1 MWLEASR
8 AIENS
13 SHTNSECCL
22 SVFDKEQGKSK
33 QLSYKLLSINF
44 HLCFTRSKESQNNFH
59 TNFCLSTLIFVW
71 RGARKV
77 KTTFTQTLVYQLSS
91 ILIFVWPG
99 ARKVKTTFIRTLVY
113 QLSSLFDQ
121 EQGKSKQLSHKLSSL
136 FDQEQRKSKQLSY
149 KLLSTNSL
157 HQALSS
163 LIWPNCT

>member
-99 ARKVKTTFIRTLVY
+99 ARKVKTTFTQTLIFVWPGAKKVKTTFIQTFVY
-113 QLSSLFDQ
+113 QLTPSGLILVNLTKLYLVIVFCIT
-121 EQGKSKQLSHKLSSL
+121 SHMTRPI
-136 FDQEQRKSKQLSY
+136 FVV
-149 KLLSTNSL
+149 
-157 HQALSS
+157 H
-163 LIWPNCT
+163 